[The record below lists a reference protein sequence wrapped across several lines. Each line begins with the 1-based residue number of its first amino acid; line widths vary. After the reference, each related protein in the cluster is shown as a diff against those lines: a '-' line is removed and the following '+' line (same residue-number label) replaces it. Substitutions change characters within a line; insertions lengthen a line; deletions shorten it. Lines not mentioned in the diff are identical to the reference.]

1 MIILAYSDLLRVS
14 FFLFVAFFGSVVAA
28 LVIGITIHE
37 FSHCLAAYLLGDNTG
52 KNMGRL
58 TLNPMAHLDPFGT
71 ILILIVGFGFGRP
84 APVNPYRLRV
94 GPKTGMALTAA
105 AGPFSNLL
113 VAALAGL
120 PIHAGLVTAHT
131 PLVIWLITPNWSGG
145 DYLGLFLSTVV
156 IFNII
161 LALFNLIPLAPL
173 DGFSIALGVLPRDLA
188 EVMAPLQR
196 YGIGILIVLFLLSW
210 MTGGHFGLFQVLS
223 PLLDHVTPIFTG
235 ISGGIPA

>member
-1 MIILAYSDLLRVS
+1 LIFAYLNLLQVS
-14 FFLFVAFFGSVVAA
+14 STLFIAFFGSVVAA

-37 FSHCLAAYLLGDNTG
+37 FSHCFAAYLLGDDTA

-58 TLNPMAHLDPFGT
+58 TLNPKAHLEPVGA
-71 ILILIVGFGFGRP
+71 ILIMVIGFGWGRP
-84 APVNPYRLRV
+84 SPVNPYRLAF
-94 GPKTGMALTAA
+94 GPKRGRALTAA

-131 PLVIWLITPNWSGG
+131 PLVIWNVTPHWSGG
-145 DYLGLFLSTVV
+145 DYLGLFLSSVV
-156 IFNII
+156 IFNVI

-173 DGFSIALGVLPRDLA
+173 DGFSVALGILPDDLA
-188 EVMAPLQR
+188 EAMAPLER
-196 YGIGILIVLFLLSW
+196 YGMGILLLLFLLPW
-210 MTGGHFGLFQVLS
+210 VTGGHFGLFQVLS

-235 ISGGIPA
+235 INGGIPA